1 MIALTKWCM
10 QPLLNRCVFIVTA
23 FGLLMSGCTSQEEE
37 IQSWIAEQEKLA
49 RPRVEK
55 IPEPRRFIPQPY
67 EGASGV
73 DPFSPKKLVAG
84 TSLPSEKSNAL
95 LMTERQRRKE
105 PLEAFPLDAVQMV
118 GSVRRLDGPYAL
130 LRVDGMLHYVTV
142 GNYVGQNFGKITA
155 ISETDMILREIVQD
169 AAGEWVERSMTMQL
183 QETAQ

>member
-1 MIALTKWCM
+1 MMLIKLHM
-10 QPLLNRCVFIVTA
+10 LPLWRQQVLIVCL
-23 FGLLMSGCTSQEEE
+23 FGSLISGCTSQEEE
-37 IQSWIAEQEKLA
+37 IQGWISEQEKLT

-73 DPFSPKKLVAG
+73 DPFSSKKLVAG

-95 LMTERQRRKE
+95 LMAERQRRKE

-118 GSVRRLDGPYAL
+118 GSVRRTDGPYAL
-130 LRVDGMLHYVTV
+130 LRVEGMLHYVTV
-142 GNYVGQNFGKITA
+142 GNYVGQNFGKITS
-155 ISETDMILREIVQD
+155 ISETDMVLREIVQD
-169 AAGEWVERSMTMQL
+169 AAGEWVERSMTLQL